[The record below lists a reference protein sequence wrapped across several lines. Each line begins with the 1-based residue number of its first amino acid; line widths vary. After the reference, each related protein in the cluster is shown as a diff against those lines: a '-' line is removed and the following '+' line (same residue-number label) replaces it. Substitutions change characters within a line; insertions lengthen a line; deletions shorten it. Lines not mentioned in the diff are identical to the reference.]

1 MSANPTLTG
10 QDIKLAER
18 ATRGV
23 LDVLLAETDT
33 TFMQMVVVNA
43 TAGEGPVVA
52 IDRLVQRLAVQL
64 RVAEPQVRDTIDELL
79 ASGLLTLS
87 SGDREAVELS
97 ADGQERF
104 ERLRAGSAQITERL
118 YSDLPVDDLVTAR
131 RVLATLTE
139 RANAELSG
147 RAPAAGR
154 HEA

>member
-1 MSANPTLTG
+1 MTSTPTLTG

-33 TFMQMVVVNA
+33 SFMQMTVVN
-43 TAGEGPVVA
+43 TAAIEGPVVGV
-52 IDRLVQRLAVQL
+52 DRIVERLEFMLKVTE
-64 RVAEPQVRDTIDELL
+64 AEVRETISELL
-79 ASGLLTLS
+79 ASGLLARTEA
-87 SGDREAVELS
+87 DHEAVELT
-97 ADGQERF
+97 ADGRERF
-104 ERLRAGSAQITERL
+104 ERLRAGSTRITERL
-118 YSDLPVDDLVTAR
+118 YSDLPLDELMTAC

-147 RAPAAGR
+147 RPATSRR